1 MPISTTACSTTS
13 EPFVDAMRNDTHEMH
28 LGGVHKSE
36 RSESAMHARRSILHL
51 EKYLHTTAQT
61 SRYGSRSTLLSH
73 SRGAVAL

>member
-1 MPISTTACSTTS
+1 MPTSTTACSTIF
-13 EPFVDAMRNDTHEMH
+13 EPFVDATRNDTHEMH

-36 RSESAMHARRSILHL
+36 RSQFAMHARRSILHL

-61 SRYGSRSTLLSH
+61 SRYESRSTLLLR